1 MGEEILH
8 RLIHDRARSLG
19 AVTAGPH
26 KRGHHDG
33 GIVDRGRCGQPGIGY
48 SIQVGRVLR
57 VRPSTRP
64 FGPFTASPSQTL
76 TRNG

>member
-1 MGEEILH
+1 VGEEILH

-33 GIVDRGRCGQPGIGY
+33 AIVDRGRSGQPGIGY
-48 SIQVGRVLR
+48 SIGRVLR
-57 VRPSTRP
+57 VRPSNRP
-64 FGPFTASPSQTL
+64 FGPFTARTL
-76 TRNG
+76 RPGPQRRR